1 MYPRTLAR
9 FIAFAVLLVVV
20 APKALANPIEGAEMI
35 DAVWQRFEGIVPG
48 DQILDAARKLFWAL
62 ASISLVW
69 TLGMLIVRQDIGEL
83 LMEMLRFVLLTGIFF
98 WFLDNA
104 SSRGGGGD
112 FVRVIM
118 SSFFQMS
125 NGSELDATF
134 RSNASAILSR
144 GLNVFY
150 RVIEETHGADAED
163 QLLAGVMAILVLLAS
178 ALMAAQFLVAL
189 VMGWML
195 SYAGIFLLGF
205 GGARWTS
212 SIAVS
217 YYKHVLAVGVAL
229 LALSFIGTVAS
240 GLIDTYNGASG
251 GDPTPGQFTYLGSLL
266 AALTLTLVLSI
277 RVPQLLYT
285 LVTGSPLGLFTGTA
299 TMAGH
304 AIATGGSAVWASAMN
319 ALPSANH
326 GDNAN
331 GGMNRPGSVMDAVQR
346 SAAATGGSGD
356 AFHINSG
363 SDPFGVTRAADT
375 YRHSPGG
382 SVFAS
387 THGVETLSSSNAVD
401 KHAPLRPGEEAAGV
415 HPNSA
420 REGRPV
426 GPGPHAREVPME
438 GAPDAVAA
446 RVTSTSPVM
455 QEAASTPDYE
465 AELGAIEASRNGP
478 LSNSFDLPASSSPS
492 GVADL
497 PRPLHGMGDFP
508 AIQVPIE
515 DESSSQASS
524 MGLPTGVQRAT
535 SRVDDVVTAET
546 TPGSSSLV
554 AQQRVEPLQV
564 VENMSASI
572 LPDVETT
579 SDVPASIDRPGSTH
593 ELAAPADDRHPT
605 LSGQA
610 SGGAMGDGQLAGV
623 ATHEQPL
630 VDRSGVTVHHAVA
643 ETASGLGAAQDTV
656 LQSRTAASD
665 SPGNDDI
672 GATTARSTTL
682 STSDSSPPMPLMN
695 DQTVISSDFPRTDA
709 VVVQRDLPSG
719 PGQERHTVT
728 SGSAVETIDTDGD
741 LKLQGGDVIQ
751 TEPTVPRPAVDRRQ
765 GDSGVVLPP
774 LDNAPSDDD
783 K

>member
-1 MYPRTLAR
+1 MYPRTRAR

-35 DAVWQRFEGIVPG
+35 DAVWQRFEGIVPA

-251 GDPTPGQFTYLGSLL
+251 SDPTPGQFTYLGSLL

-346 SAAATGGSGD
+346 SSAATGAAGD
-356 AFHINSG
+356 AFHVTSG
-363 SDPFGVTRAADT
+363 SDPFGVTRTADS
-375 YRHSPGG
+375 YRHSPSG
-382 SVFAS
+382 SVFAG
-387 THGVETLSSSNAVD
+387 THGVEAFSSSNAGN
-401 KHAPLRPGEEAAGV
+401 KHSPLRAGEEAAGIR
-415 HPNSA
+415 PTSA
-420 REGRPV
+420 REGRTV
-426 GPGPHAREVPME
+426 GSGPHVLEVPLE
-438 GAPDAVAA
+438 DAPDAVAA
-446 RVTSTSPVM
+446 RDGSASTIM

-465 AELGAIEASRNGP
+465 AELGAIEASRNGA
-478 LSNSFDLPASSSPS
+478 LSNSVDLPAGSPPS

-497 PRPLHGMGDFP
+497 PHLSTGAQH
-508 AIQVPIE
+508 AN
-515 DESSSQASS
+515 
-524 MGLPTGVQRAT
+524 PT
-535 SRVDDVVTAET
+535 VDDVVTADEQRVDRSVQDVLQSSSITDATITRPSDLRQQVDT

-554 AQQRVEPLQV
+554 AQQRAEPLQV
-564 VENMSASI
+564 IESVPTSL
-572 LPDVETT
+572 LPAVET
-579 SDVPASIDRPGSTH
+579 DRPGSTNV
-593 ELAAPADDRHPT
+593 LAALGDDGHLT
-605 LSGQA
+605 SSGQA
-610 SGGAMGDGQLAGV
+610 SGLK
-623 ATHEQPL
+623 
-630 VDRSGVTVHHAVA
+630 
-643 ETASGLGAAQDTV
+643 
-656 LQSRTAASD
+656 TAASD
-665 SPGNDDI
+665 VPGNDDI
-672 GATTARSTTL
+672 SAATAQPAVL
-682 STSDSSPPMPLMN
+682 GPSDSNPPMPSMN
-695 DQTVISSDFPRTDA
+695 DRTPISSDVPRSDA
-709 VVVQRDLPSG
+709 VVVQRDL
-719 PGQERHTVT
+719 
-728 SGSAVETIDTDGD
+728 D
-741 LKLQGGDVIQ
+741 LQGGDVLH
-751 TEPTVPRPAVDRRQ
+751 TEPAVPHPAVVSRDM
-765 GDSGVVLPP
+765 GVACEVVPPP